1 LEKFWLKLY
10 PKGIQHEIDIKR
22 YSCIGD
28 IFDEACGRFSKMDS
42 FTNMGIKITYSELDS
57 LSSHFAGFFLNHW
70 KLKKGD
76 AIAIQM
82 PNLLQ
87 YPVVLFGALRAG
99 LVVVNVNPLYTPREM
114 QYQLKDSGA
123 KAIVILANFASKLQ
137 QVQGSTQIE
146 NVLITE
152 LGDLFPTAKR
162 IITNFVV
169 KFIKRMVPH
178 YNIKHTTFRA
188 VLALPQMTFKKPNMN
203 LQDTAFYQYTGGTTG
218 VSKGAILTHKNIV
231 ANLEQISEWMKPT
244 LKDGEEVIITALPL
258 YHIFSLTVN
267 CLGLF
272 KRGMT
277 NVLITNPRDIKSLIK
292 EINKSDPTLVTVVS
306 TLLGAIMESPH
317 FKSLKIPR
325 LKVSVAGGMA
335 LKGAVATKWKEKT
348 GTVVIEG
355 YGLTEASPVVSCN
368 PLDDANKLGTI
379 GMPLPSTEIKI
390 IDEEG
395 KEVAVGKEGE
405 LCCRGP
411 QVMKGY
417 LNHEDETKLVLQPD
431 GWLKTGDMALM
442 QENGYMRIVDRK
454 KDMILVSGFN
464 VYPTEIEEV
473 MMHHPGIAE
482 VAAIGVPDEHS
493 GELVKLFVV
502 PRDSSLTKEDVLQYA
517 KKELT
522 GYKRPKDVE
531 FRKEL
536 PKTNVGK
543 ILRRALR
550 PEEAT

>member
-292 EINKSDPTLVTVVS
+292 EINKSDPTLMTVVS